1 MRQYKSP
8 NNNFY
13 TIVFDIAELKF
24 LGTFR
29 KECYSCRSTLASCWI
44 IVTIKEVVSG
54 GGHHGCSDQRR
65 LGLHRHPPSWAGP
78 CTAPCSPS
86 CTAHNLYWRLPEHSH
101 FFWCVTTAQS
111 LKGSF
116 TIFLFLVRSH
126 ILNSNGVWYWWFCP
140 EGPINAQNS
149 IFLGFNFVPRD
160 LDSRRH
166 MGPRPKILSLRRF

>member
-1 MRQYKSP
+1 MDKKLARPDLPPGKKTVLSWYLHQSVTSTRSSTKSVTTSSTRYSIRLQQGVSTRVYEFWTSRPNDWTPCAHGSDKNTMRQYKSP

-86 CTAHNLYWRLPEHSH
+86 CTAHNLY
-101 FFWCVTTAQS
+101 
-111 LKGSF
+111 
-116 TIFLFLVRSH
+116 
-126 ILNSNGVWYWWFCP
+126 
-140 EGPINAQNS
+140 
-149 IFLGFNFVPRD
+149 
-160 LDSRRH
+160 
-166 MGPRPKILSLRRF
+166 